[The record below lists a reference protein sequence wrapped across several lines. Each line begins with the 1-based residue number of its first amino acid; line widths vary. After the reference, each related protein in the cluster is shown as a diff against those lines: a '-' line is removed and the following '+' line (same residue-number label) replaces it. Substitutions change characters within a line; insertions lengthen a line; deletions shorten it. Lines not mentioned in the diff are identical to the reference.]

1 MDAHN
6 KGRAGGF
13 SKNEQFMFLT
23 LHNMLQELGRVAD
36 HLGLPDVARGC
47 EDLLD
52 ELETKL
58 TAAGMLPE
66 SSEGKD
72 SK

>member
-1 MDAHN
+1 MDAYN

-23 LHNMLQELGRVAD
+23 LYNMLQELGRVAD
-36 HLGLPDVARGC
+36 HLGLQDVARGC

-58 TAAGMLPE
+58 SAAGMLPE

>member
-1 MDAHN
+1 LDAHN

-13 SKNEQFMFLT
+13 SKNEQFLFLT
-23 LHNMLQELGRVAD
+23 LHNMLQELGRIAD
-36 HLGLPDVARGC
+36 QMNLPDVARAC
-47 EDLLD
+47 EELLD
-52 ELETKL
+52 ELEAKMN
-58 TAAGMLPE
+58 AAGMLPQ